1 MSDQYSEASIKA
13 VIAIQNYYR
22 LKSSKRKH
30 LEEIKNELQ
39 SFNVITSV
47 VNGNQ
52 LKKESESNLTNIK
65 MLNYANY
72 FLYLSQN
79 GNVLQH
85 SDIFSSLIR
94 TIIKSLDYNS
104 STISFAGLFLSKT
117 HLKKANNVIKRLF
130 EYIPTLLSELNASTH
145 LYSKHCATMVHF
157 LISFTSTSSWKIIQ
171 SNQQIQKVLSS
182 MFPSLL
188 SIIFQSNSF
197 NNLKIML
204 KNAFDEKKLTIG
216 NECIDGI
223 FLLFFKYK
231 NAKELEDDETIRMI
245 IELLKIPSI
254 ISKLSSVTFKKM
266 NDDEVYKKLLQFCYK
281 NESYI
286 IESLQTSNYLS
297 YFANFIDLS
306 SHFQKEMM
314 ENLFEWL
321 QHMYLCLKL
330 FQEFI
335 PDKTKS
341 KSLAQN
347 RTTYWHPLFGNI
359 VYNLESTNTDAFR
372 LMKKQLTMLWGRQFL
387 KPLFYYLIEK
397 QKPKLEKKNSTSTLK
412 KIDLEVNT
420 PSLSFGD
427 LRNSV
432 QGLLK
437 NFVKNYNVTPIP
449 EPGINTLICHLYYT
463 ILETFQNIQLDIIA
477 SITND
482 DLILPSLWHHINRDS
497 KSVNFYLKIMQQDK
511 KSESPHCSVLILFS
525 KATVSILNLLDEK
538 EMYEIQKP
546 FTLNELCEIARF
558 SNHFC
563 FRAIW
568 NRILKIERPKDHPLY
583 EAMYKLLNILYN
595 RDWRRSFT
603 KHCKKFWNAPD
614 TKGSCIINMYENDDR
629 EAKFIMTYLPHII
642 PLMDRVEHFK
652 KIVGREKDTYAS
664 PTKAIT
670 IERTHIIEDGY
681 RQLNGMNPK
690 DLKNTIRVK
699 FVNAQGLDEAGI
711 DRDGVF
717 KEFLELTLRQVFD
730 PQLNLFHT
738 TENNYIM
745 PSPTSYLHEDHL
757 QLFMFV
763 GKMLAK
769 SVYEGIVTD
778 LKIAPVLLAI
788 MTGKKLSA
796 FDELSQLDPNLYKS
810 LTYIK
815 YYNESEDIADLD
827 LTFSVDEQE
836 LGVIKTIDLIPGG
849 RHIAVT
855 NENKIRYI
863 HTMAQY
869 RVYIQT
875 KEQNAAFVKGF
886 TSVLDQTWLN
896 FFSPH
901 EIQFLISGNNDD
913 INIADLK
920 MHVHYYGGFHSQHK
934 VIKWLWEILEKDLKV
949 EERRLFLKFVTSCSQ
964 APLQGFKHLYP
975 QFSIRCVEYG
985 DDDDPGD
992 TLGSVVRGFFAIKK
1006 KCNNDRLPTS
1016 STCFNLLKL
1025 PNYSKKSILLEKL
1038 RYAIHAG
1045 TGFEL
1050 S

>member
-1 MSDQYSEASIKA
+1 
-13 VIAIQNYYR
+13 
-22 LKSSKRKH
+22 
-30 LEEIKNELQ
+30 
-39 SFNVITSV
+39 
-47 VNGNQ
+47 
-52 LKKESESNLTNIK
+52 
-65 MLNYANY
+65 
-72 FLYLSQN
+72 
-79 GNVLQH
+79 
-85 SDIFSSLIR
+85 
-94 TIIKSLDYNS
+94 
-104 STISFAGLFLSKT
+104 
-117 HLKKANNVIKRLF
+117 
-130 EYIPTLLSELNASTH
+130 
-145 LYSKHCATMVHF
+145 
-157 LISFTSTSSWKIIQ
+157 
-171 SNQQIQKVLSS
+171 
-182 MFPSLL
+182 
-188 SIIFQSNSF
+188 
-197 NNLKIML
+197 
-204 KNAFDEKKLTIG
+204 
-216 NECIDGI
+216 
-223 FLLFFKYK
+223 
-231 NAKELEDDETIRMI
+231 
-245 IELLKIPSI
+245 
-254 ISKLSSVTFKKM
+254 
-266 NDDEVYKKLLQFCYK
+266 
-281 NESYI
+281 
-286 IESLQTSNYLS
+286 
-297 YFANFIDLS
+297 
-306 SHFQKEMM
+306 
-314 ENLFEWL
+314 
-321 QHMYLCLKL
+321 
-330 FQEFI
+330 
-335 PDKTKS
+335 
-341 KSLAQN
+341 
-347 RTTYWHPLFGNI
+347 
-359 VYNLESTNTDAFR
+359 
-372 LMKKQLTMLWGRQFL
+372 MKKQLSLLWSKQFL
-387 KPLFYYLIEK
+387 RFLFYNLIEK
-397 QKPKLEKKNSTSTLK
+397 REANCGKGNSINVLRK
-412 KIDLEVNT
+412 ADNT
-420 PSLSFGD
+420 NISGLSLGD
-427 LRNSV
+427 VRNSI

-437 NFVKNYNVTPIP
+437 NFVKNCNTSPIP
-449 EPGINTLICHLYYT
+449 SPGINTLICDLYYN
-463 ILETFQNIQLDIIA
+463 ILETFQNIQLDILA
-477 SITND
+477 AITSD
-482 DLILPSLWHHINRDS
+482 DLILPALWSHINRDHRS
-497 KSVNFYLKIMQQDK
+497 LNFYFKILQQDK
-511 KSESPHCSVLILFS
+511 NLESPHCSVLILFS
-525 KATVSILNLLDEK
+525 KATISILNLLDEK

-546 FTLNELCEIARF
+546 FSLNELCEIARF

-563 FRAIW
+563 FKATW
-568 NRILKIERPKDHPLY
+568 NRVIKIEQPKDHPVY

-603 KHCKKFWNAPD
+603 SHHKKFWIAPD
-614 TKGSCIINMYENDDR
+614 TKGTCIINMYENDDK
-629 EAKFIMTYLPHII
+629 EAKFIMTYLPHLI
-642 PLMDRVEHFK
+642 PLMDRVEYFR
-652 KIVGREKDTYAS
+652 KIVGKEKDTCSS
-664 PTKAIT
+664 PAKSIT

-681 RQLNGMNPK
+681 RQLNGLNPK

-738 TENNYIM
+738 TESNYIM
-745 PSPTSYLHEDHL
+745 PSPTSYFHEDHL
-757 QLFMFV
+757 QLFLFV

-796 FDELSQLDPNLYKS
+796 FDELSKLDPNLYKS

-815 YYNESEDIADLD
+815 YYNDSDDIGDLD
-827 LTFSVDEQE
+827 LTFSIDEQE

-869 RVYIQT
+869 RVYVQT

-920 MHVHYYGGFHSQHK
+920 MHVHYYGGFHSQHR
-934 VIKWLWEILEKDLKV
+934 VIKWLWEILEKDLKP

-992 TLGSVVRGFFAIKK
+992 TIGSVVRGFFAIKK
-1006 KCNNDRLPTS
+1006 KSNNDRLPTS

>member
-1 MSDQYSEASIKA
+1 MDNKNVMLNNS
-13 VIAIQNYYR
+13 VLLLQNYCRKR
-22 LKSSKRKH
+22 LSKSKH
-30 LEEIKNELQ
+30 IDDIKKELQTFINPSIIKNDDIAKSNTVSSLK
-39 SFNVITSV
+39 NV
-47 VNGNQ
+47 Q
-52 LKKESESNLTNIK
+52 
-65 MLNYANY
+65 MLNYTIY
-72 FLYLSQN
+72 FLYLERKN
-79 GNVLQH
+79 ELKVY
-85 SDIFSSLIR
+85 SDSFILLIR
-94 TIIKSLDYNS
+94 AIIKSLEYTDPK
-104 STISFAGLFLSKT
+104 ISFAALFLSKVY
-117 HLKKANNVIKRLF
+117 LKKANNVVKKLF
-130 EYIPTLLSELNASTH
+130 EYIPKFLNS
-145 LYSKHCATMVHF
+145 LDVSIYGYSKSYATMVHF
-157 LISFTSTSSWKIIQ
+157 LISFTSTSSWRIIQ
-171 SNQQIQKVLSS
+171 GNQTIQIALSS
-182 MFPSLL
+182 MFPQLL
-188 SIIFQSNSF
+188 TILFLPESFDNLSNTLKKSF
-197 NNLKIML
+197 S
-204 KNAFDEKKLTIG
+204 EKKIILG
-216 NECIDGI
+216 NECVDGI
-223 FLLFFKYK
+223 FLLFLKSLSSTDINCKKTVNIF
-231 NAKELEDDETIRMI
+231 
-245 IELLKIPSI
+245 IELMKIPSLI
-254 ISKLSSVTFKKM
+254 QCLSNISFKKM
-266 NDDEVYKKLLQFCYK
+266 MDDKVYTKLLLFYYD
-281 NESYI
+281 NSEFFI
-286 IESLQTSNYLS
+286 NSLHQSNYLS

-306 SHFQKEMM
+306 NHFQDEVI
-314 ENLFEWL
+314 ENLLKWL
-321 QHMYLCLKL
+321 HHVHLCLKL
-330 FQEFI
+330 FQELV
-335 PDKTKS
+335 PSVKNATK
-341 KSLAQN
+341 N

-359 VYNLESTNTDAFR
+359 IYNLENTNTDAFK
-372 LMKKQLTMLWGRQFL
+372 LMRKQLSLLWSKQFL
-387 KPLFYYLIEK
+387 KLLFFNLLEK
-397 QKPKLEKKNSTSTLK
+397 RESNNGKKNSIGFLK
-412 KIDLEVNT
+412 KADLDTTNLGL
-420 PSLSFGD
+420 SLGD
-427 LRNSV
+427 VRNSI
-432 QGLLK
+432 QGLFK
-437 NFVKNYNVTPIP
+437 NFVKNCNATSIP
-449 EPGINTLICHLYYT
+449 PPGISTLICDLYYT
-463 ILETFQNIQLDIIA
+463 ILETFQNIQLDILA
-477 SITND
+477 AITSD
-482 DLILPSLWHHINRDS
+482 DLILPALWNHINRDS
-497 KSVNFYLKIMQQDK
+497 RSLNFYFKILPQYK
-511 KSESPHCSVLILFS
+511 EFESPHFSVLILFS

-546 FTLNELCEIARF
+546 FTLNELCEIGRF
-558 SNHFC
+558 ANHFC
-563 FRAIW
+563 FKVIW
-568 NRILKIERPKDHPLY
+568 GKIIKIEQPKDHPVY
-583 EAMYKLLNILYN
+583 EAMYKLLNVLYN

-603 KHCKKFWNAPD
+603 NNYKKFWIAPD
-614 TKGSCIINMYENDDR
+614 TKGTSIINMYENDDK
-629 EAKFIMTYLPHII
+629 EAKFIMTYLPHLI
-642 PLMDRVEHFK
+642 PLMDRVEYFR
-652 KIVGREKDTYAS
+652 KIVGKEKDAYAS
-664 PTKAIT
+664 PAKSIT

-745 PSPTSYLHEDHL
+745 PSPTSYFHEDHL
-757 QLFMFV
+757 QLFLFV

-796 FDELSQLDPNLYKS
+796 FDELSKLDPNLYKS

-815 YYNESEDIADLD
+815 YYNDSDDIGDLD
-827 LTFSVDEQE
+827 LTFSIDEQE

-869 RVYIQT
+869 RVYVQT

-920 MHVHYYGGFHSQHK
+920 MHVHYYGGFHSQHR
-934 VIKWLWEILEKDLKV
+934 VIKWLWEILEKDLEP

-992 TLGSVVRGFFAIKK
+992 TIGSVVRGFFAIKK